1 MRYKKKKEKKK
12 KRQARRGQV
21 SRVKEK
27 EGVVYGTRS
36 GTDSSATERV
46 ARDSE
51 ESKRERER
59 EKRTQ
64 RRGTEKKKLKY
75 RRRPGRSR
83 GSPNGRMRCF
93 PSAFWGKSVLAAP

>member
-1 MRYKKKKEKKK
+1 MCDIKKKKEKKK

-27 EGVVYGTRS
+27 EGVVYGTQC

-59 EKRTQ
+59 EREAYAAE
-64 RRGTEKKKLKY
+64 GDGEEKIKI
-75 RRRPGRSR
+75 P
-83 GSPNGRMRCF
+83 PQTW
-93 PSAFWGKSVLAAP
+93 AV